1 MSEGMILRRG
11 GGGGGAYGMIVVNYP
26 AGSTLT
32 ITGGKASKKDISST
46 MRIYY
51 VKTAGTYTITATRS
65 GKSASRQVV
74 ISAWGQSA
82 TITLNYELILY
93 SYGTIETTI
102 SGGLTKYDNNSAPVN
117 FNDTNITM
125 GGSTAAAKCSV
136 ATENIIDVSSYS
148 SLIVTYSNT
157 SNYPFSFG
165 LVTSRGTTPTY
176 ETGAV
181 YSDSNKKDEAVEITL
196 DISDFSG
203 EYYIGFSKSSA
214 GTRTVYEVKMV

>member
-11 GGGGGAYGMIVVNYP
+11 GGGGNAYGMIVVNYP

-65 GKSASRQVV
+65 GKSTSRQVV

-93 SYGTIETTI
+93 SYGTMETTI

-117 FNDTNITM
+117 FNETNITM
-125 GGSTAAAKCSV
+125 GGTTASAKCSA
-136 ATENIIDVSSYS
+136 ATINAIDVSSYS
-148 SLIVTYSNT
+148 SLIVTYKNT
-157 SNYPFSFG
+157 ANYSFAFG
-165 LVTSRGTTPTY
+165 LITARGETPTY
-176 ETGAV
+176 ADGGKE
-181 YSDSNKKDEAVEITL
+181 SDSSKHDNPVTTTL
-196 DISDFSG
+196 DISDFTG
-203 EYYIGFSKSSA
+203 QYYIGFSKSSA
-214 GTRTVYEVKMV
+214 GTRTIYEVKLV